1 MIKGIFR
8 LTNDVQ
14 ARAGDY
20 LVIRE
25 DDFVSAVS
33 HAALAN
39 LFAYGV
45 TPAAYFEAAA
55 AEAPTRKKREWRSAE
70 TLERMRANGRRLAEV
85 RRRQRAAVAAE

>member
-8 LTNDVQ
+8 LKNDVK
-14 ARAGDY
+14 ARAGEY

-25 DDFVSAVS
+25 DDLVSAVS
-33 HAALAN
+33 HDALNN
-39 LFAYGV
+39 LFILGV
-45 TPAAYFEAAA
+45 TTAAEFEA

>member
-20 LVIRE
+20 LIMRE
-25 DDFVSAVS
+25 DDHVSVVS
-33 HAALAN
+33 QAKLIG
-39 LFAYGV
+39 LFA
-45 TPAAYFEAAA
+45 PAAVDEPAREA

>member
-20 LVIRE
+20 LIMRE
-25 DDFVSAVS
+25 DDHVSVVS
-33 HAALAN
+33 QAKLIG
-39 LFAYGV
+39 LFA
-45 TPAAYFEAAA
+45 PAVDEPAPVAA
-55 AEAPTRKKREWRSAE
+55 AEPPTRKKREWRSAE

>member
-20 LVIRE
+20 LIMRE
-25 DDFVSAVS
+25 DDHVSVVS
-33 HAALAN
+33 QAKLIG
-39 LFAYGV
+39 LFA
-45 TPAAYFEAAA
+45 PAAVDEPAPVAVV
-55 AEAPTRKKREWRSAE
+55 EAPTRKKREWRSAE

>member
-8 LTNDVQ
+8 LTNDVH

-20 LVIRE
+20 LIMRE
-25 DDFVSAVS
+25 DDHVSVVS
-33 HAALAN
+33 QAKLIG
-39 LFAYGV
+39 LFA
-45 TPAAYFEAAA
+45 PAADEPAREA

>member
-20 LVIRE
+20 LIMRE
-25 DDFVSAVS
+25 DDHVSVVS
-33 HAALAN
+33 QAKLIG
-39 LFAYGV
+39 LFA
-45 TPAAYFEAAA
+45 PAADEPAPVAA
-55 AEAPTRKKREWRSAE
+55 AEPPTRKKREWRSAE